1 MADQTVILRL
11 PALCER
17 VGLGR
22 STVYALMQ
30 RGQFPHPIRLS
41 ARAVGWRDADIEA
54 WLQSRAAQRG
64 EGTK

>member
-1 MADQTVILRL
+1 MAEQTVILRL
-11 PALCER
+11 PALCDR

-41 ARAVGWRDADIEA
+41 ARAVGWRESEIEQWIA
-54 WLQSRAAQRG
+54 ERTAQRG
-64 EGTK
+64 GAK